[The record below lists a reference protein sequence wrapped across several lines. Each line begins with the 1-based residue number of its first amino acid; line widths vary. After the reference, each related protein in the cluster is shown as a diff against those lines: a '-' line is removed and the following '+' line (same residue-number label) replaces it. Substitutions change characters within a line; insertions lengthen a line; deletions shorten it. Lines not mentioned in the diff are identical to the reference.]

1 MSRNDFLKTKMS
13 GMWRLGSWC
22 VAFGFMFGCGHV
34 PHSDRPSGKVI
45 AAVTYGGT
53 PVTNGFV
60 NFSNP
65 QTGLGAGGLLDANGT
80 TTINEV
86 PVGDYVVTVTLPPVS
101 QTDPNPQQQENPQ
114 LPKKF
119 RSESTSTLKATVK
132 AETNELKFELKE

>member
-1 MSRNDFLKTKMS
+1 MSRKDFLKAMS
-13 GMWRLGSWC
+13 GIRPRAAWIVVIGLI
-22 VAFGFMFGCGHV
+22 FGCGHV

-45 AAVTYGGT
+45 VAVTYGGA

-60 NFSNP
+60 NFSSP